1 MTRRE
6 VWAIGLLLL
15 LLAVVLH
22 VLHVVIFR
30 NPHDTLFYLLLDV
43 AFLPLN
49 VLFITLIVEQL
60 LSRRERESRRHKM
73 NMVIGAFFSAAGQR
87 LIGLMSPLVANREA
101 LTERLALGPTP
112 TDEDLR
118 RAMAAVQNLKIEVGA
133 QDRDFIPL
141 RDFLAEWRPFMLGLL
156 ENPTLLEHERFTDLL
171 WAVFHLQEELGA
183 RRSLEALSAP
193 DRAHLGI
200 DFDRAYSAL
209 LVQWLEYLTHLRRD
223 YPYLFSFAARTNPW
237 RPDAQAEV
245 E

>member
-1 MTRRE
+1 MTRRD
-6 VWAIGLLLL
+6 VLTIGLLLL
-15 LLAVVLH
+15 VLALVLH

-30 NPHDTLFYLLLDV
+30 NLHDTLFYLLLDI

-73 NMVIGAFFSAAGQR
+73 NMVIGAFFSAVGQR
-87 LIGLMSPLVANREA
+87 LIGVMSPLVANREA
-101 LTERLALGPTP
+101 LGEQLALGLTP
-112 TDEDLR
+112 TDNDLR
-118 RAMAAVQNLKIEVGA
+118 RAAAAVQATQIELAADGDLV
-133 QDRDFIPL
+133 PM
-141 RDFLAEWRPFMLGLL
+141 RDFLAEQRTFMLGLL

-171 WAVFHLQEELGA
+171 WAVFHLQEELTA
-183 RRSLEALSAP
+183 RRALDALAEP
-193 DRAHLGI
+193 DRAHLAG

-209 LVQWLEYLTHLRRD
+209 LVQWLEYLVHLRRD

>member
-1 MTRRE
+1 MTRRD
-6 VWAIGLLLL
+6 VLTIGLLLL
-15 LLAVVLH
+15 VLALVLH

-30 NPHDTLFYLLLDV
+30 NLHDTLFYLLLDI

-73 NMVIGAFFSAAGQR
+73 NMVIGAFFSAVGQR
-87 LIGLMSPLVANREA
+87 LIGVMSPLVANREA
-101 LTERLALGPTP
+101 LGEQLALGLTP
-112 TDEDLR
+112 TDNDLR
-118 RAMAAVQNLKIEVGA
+118 RAAAAVQATQIELAADGDLV
-133 QDRDFIPL
+133 PM
-141 RDFLAEWRPFMLGLL
+141 RDFLAEQRTFMLGLL

-171 WAVFHLQEELGA
+171 WAVFHLQEELTA
-183 RRSLEALSAP
+183 RRSLGSLSGP
-193 DRAHLGI
+193 DRAHLAG

-209 LVQWLEYLTHLRRD
+209 LVQWLEYLVHLRRD